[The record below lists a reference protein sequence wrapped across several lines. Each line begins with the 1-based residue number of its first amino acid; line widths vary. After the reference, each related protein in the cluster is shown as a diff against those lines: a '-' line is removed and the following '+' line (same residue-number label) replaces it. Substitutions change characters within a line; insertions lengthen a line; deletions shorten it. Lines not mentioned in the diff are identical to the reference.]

1 MSDRRLIQ
9 TATPLRLPDQFGS
22 LVGDLCREMG
32 RIHGRKERIAMD
44 LGCCQAKGL
53 LERLRAERQQLHQR
67 QRELQ
72 AIARTLKQHPN
83 LDPLGIE
90 FLLELTLRSPGPG
103 GSAAHA
109 GG

>member
-1 MSDRRLIQ
+1 MQ
-9 TATPLRLPDQFGS
+9 TAPPPRLPNQVGS
-22 LVGDLCREMG
+22 LVGGLCREMG
-32 RIHGRKERIAMD
+32 RIHGRNKRIAMD

-53 LERLRAERQQLHQR
+53 LARLRAEQQQLQQR
-67 QRELQ
+67 QCELQ
-72 AIARTLKQHPN
+72 AIARQLKQQPN

-90 FLLELTLRSPGPG
+90 FLLELTRRSPRPG